1 MQRAVF
7 TRGSPT
13 KHIIVMTSASAV
25 GLLTLFTVDLVDM
38 YFLSL
43 LGQEQLAAAIG
54 FSGTLLFF
62 LTAVSIGLQIAMGAL
77 VARAEGAHNRQQAG
91 DYCTNVLVCSAL
103 VSILISFPAWFY
115 QRELLM
121 FLGAEGKTLAFASA
135 YSNILLPTTPLLA
148 MGLCA
153 AAAMRAIGDARRSMY
168 VTVWAALTNAAL
180 DPIFIFTFGW
190 GIEGAALASLAARV
204 VLLMM
209 ACRAIFLVHA
219 LPNAFRWQ
227 KLKRD
232 MSAIV
237 TIAAPALLTNL
248 ATPIGAAYV
257 LKTMASFGD
266 SAVAGAAILGRITPV
281 AFAVVFSLSSAIGPI
296 IGQNAGA
303 GLYRRVRRSLRNA
316 LLLNI
321 GYSLAMWLLLF
332 MLSDII
338 VDVFDASG
346 DAAELIRFYTHWL
359 VAGFMFNG
367 MLFIANA
374 AFNNLHR
381 AYLAT
386 VFNFSRMVLGTVPLV
401 YLFSHWYGAA
411 GVLTGEIAGAL
422 VFGSLAYIAVL
433 WHVGRLENQ
442 HAVVAL
448 KHEPA
453 DDTASWPYS
462 SPRTQLSQNCAGS
475 TADSDA

>member
-1 MQRAVF
+1 MQKAVF

-43 LGQEQLAAAIG
+43 LGQEELAAAIG

-77 VARAEGAHNRQQAG
+77 VARAEGAHNRQLAG
-91 DYCTNVLVCSAL
+91 DYCTNVLLSSAL
-103 VSILISFPAWFY
+103 VAVLISFPAWFY

-121 FLGAEGKTLAFASA
+121 FLGAEGETLEFASA

-148 MGLCA
+148 VGLCA
-153 AAAMRAIGDARRSMY
+153 AAAMRSMGDARRSMY

-190 GIEGAALASLAARV
+190 GIEGAAMASLVARV
-204 VLLMM
+204 VLLTI

-219 LPNAFRWQ
+219 LPTAFRWH
-227 KLKRD
+227 KLQRD
-232 MSAIV
+232 MRAIV
-237 TIAAPALLTNL
+237 PIAAPALLTNL

-257 LKTMASFGD
+257 LKTMAGFGD
-266 SAVAGAAILGRITPV
+266 GAVAGAAILGRITPV
-281 AFAVVFSLSSAIGPI
+281 AFAAVFSLSSAIGPI
-296 IGQNAGA
+296 VGQNAGA
-303 GLYRRVRRSLRNA
+303 GLYQRVRRSLLSA
-316 LLLNI
+316 LLLNV
-321 GYSLAMWLLLF
+321 GYSLAVWLLLF
-332 MLSDII
+332 MLTGLII
-338 VDVFDASG
+338 NAFDASG

-374 AFNNLHR
+374 VFNNLHR

-386 VFNFSRMVLGTVPLV
+386 VFNFLRMLLGTVPLV
-401 YLFSHWYGAA
+401 YLFAQWYGAA
-411 GVLTGEIAGAL
+411 GVLTGEIAGA
-422 VFGSLAYIAVL
+422 VMFGSLAYGAAF
-433 WHVGRLENQ
+433 WHVGRLESQ
-442 HAVVAL
+442 HAAVAAQASP
-448 KHEPA
+448 ETA
-453 DDTASWPYS
+453 DDTAAWPFS
-462 SPRTQLSQNCAGS
+462 SPRTQLRNENEI
-475 TADSDA
+475 T